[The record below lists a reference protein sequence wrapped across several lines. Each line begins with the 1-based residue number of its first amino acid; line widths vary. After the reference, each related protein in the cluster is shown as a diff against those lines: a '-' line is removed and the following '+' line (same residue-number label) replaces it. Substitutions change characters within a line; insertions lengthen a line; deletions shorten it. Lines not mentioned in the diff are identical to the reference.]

1 MEFDSN
7 KPIFLQIYDSICERI
22 LSGEFAEGS
31 RILSVR
37 DFGAEIGVNPN
48 TVMRSYERLTSDGI
62 IFNKRGIGYFI
73 SEGARETVLEKMRED
88 FIRNELPGIRRKMKL
103 LGLGPETLDIQ

>member
-48 TVMRSYERLTSDGI
+48 TVMRSYERLSSDGI
-62 IFNKRGIGYFI
+62 IFNPRGIGYFI
-73 SEGARETVLEKMRED
+73 NEGARETVLEKMRED

-103 LGLGPETLDIQ
+103 LGLGPETLDLQ

>member
-1 MEFDSN
+1 M
-7 KPIFLQIYDSICERI
+7 
-22 LSGEFAEGS
+22 
-31 RILSVR
+31 
-37 DFGAEIGVNPN
+37 NPN

-103 LGLGPETLDIQ
+103 LGLGPEVLDIQ